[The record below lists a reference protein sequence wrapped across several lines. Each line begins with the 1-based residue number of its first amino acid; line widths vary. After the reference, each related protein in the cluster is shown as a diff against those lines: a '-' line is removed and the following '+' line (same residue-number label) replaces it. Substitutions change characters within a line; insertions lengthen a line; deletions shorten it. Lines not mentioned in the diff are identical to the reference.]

1 MTYLVAYDGS
11 ALSETALRRATTF
24 AEATDERVVVVSVV
38 PTDDALAEEYGLV
51 GDGEYDPAEA
61 ADRLGEAVGDV
72 APAAEFRAESVDAY
86 AGKGLIAR
94 EITRAASREDAS
106 VVFVGSDDAGRIVQ
120 PISSVGGAVTS
131 EGDFDVYVARSSP

>member
-1 MTYLVAYDGS
+1 MTYLVAFDGS

-24 AEATDERVVVVSVV
+24 AEATDERVVAVSVV

-51 GDGEYDPAEA
+51 EDGEYDPAAA
-61 ADRLGEAVGDV
+61 ADRLGEAVCDV
-72 APAAEFRAESVDAY
+72 APDAEFRPDSVDAY
-86 AGKGLIAR
+86 AGKGRIAR
-94 EITRAASREDAS
+94 EITRAASQEDAS

-120 PISSVGGAVTS
+120 TVSSVGGAVAS